1 MPFTMCLRC
10 KDSFKA
16 LLEDMAASSQDYI
29 SNNRGRLTTN
39 TVEGFHGL
47 AHSVEDK
54 PELKKAHGEGMNS
67 AGKDNL
73 QHMAK
78 KLKKN
83 EQDI

>member
-1 MPFTMCLRC
+1 MCLRC

-47 AHSVEDK
+47 DHSVEDK
-54 PELKKAHGEGMNS
+54 PELKKAYDEGMNS
-67 AGKDNL
+67 AGKDIL
-73 QHMAK
+73 PQIQHMAK
-78 KLKKN
+78 KLKIN